1 MNRVQMMNLY
11 LVGVRCEH
19 VPPFRCLKPVHVK
32 KFDKG
37 GKRLFDM
44 RKCMSI
50 VEDIARKNGVWRPA
64 NAGDGYWNGRTVQT
78 LWDGVC
84 DEILLHLVT
93 KTVLQNVEVS
103 LHKSFQSR
111 SFYFFIIELFSTC
124 SRYFMVVLWLV

>member
-1 MNRVQMMNLY
+1 MNLVQMMNLY
-11 LVGVRCEH
+11 LVGVRCEY

-84 DEILLHLVT
+84 DEILPHLVT
-93 KTVLQNVEVS
+93 KTVLQNGEVS
-103 LHKSFQSR
+103 LHKSRGLSLQWR
-111 SFYFFIIELFSTC
+111 TAY
-124 SRYFMVVLWLV
+124 RKLVAAGFGRK

>member
-1 MNRVQMMNLY
+1 MNLVQMMNLY

-50 VEDIARKNGVWRPA
+50 IEEIARRNGVWRPA

-84 DEILLHLVT
+84 DEILPHLVT
-93 KTVLQNVEVS
+93 KTVLQKGRGFFAQEQRPLSPVENC
-103 LHKSFQSR
+103 
-111 SFYFFIIELFSTC
+111 I
-124 SRYFMVVLWLV
+124 